1 MLLTLVIM
9 AGVIVVVFGPVLRFI
24 RRRLGAKVELGIAL
38 AALGYL
44 LYAWVRLYRFCSAEP
59 TYIAPSEAEGAAG
72 SDGMMLSNCD
82 APFGAVE
89 YFYLGVVGP
98 GLILTALFFALRAY
112 ARLRPVDMKEQGGS
126 A

>member
-9 AGVIVVVFGPVLRFI
+9 AGVIVVISGPVLRFI
-24 RRRLGAKVELGIAL
+24 RLRLGAKVELGIAL

-59 TYIAPSEAEGAAG
+59 TYIAPTQAEGAAG

-89 YFYLGVVGP
+89 YFYLAMVGP
-98 GLILTALFFALRAY
+98 GLILIALIFAYRAY
-112 ARLRPVDMKEQGGS
+112 ARLRPAHTTGHGGS
-126 A
+126 K